1 MKDELHGWVNVKAV
15 SAQCSFCKNKLT
27 EGRYMHT
34 HAMAACEYGQ
44 PWFPHAVKCVRYEPE
59 DLDE

>member
-1 MKDELHGWVNVKAV
+1 MSRDELTGWYNVASLSGKCV
-15 SAQCSFCKNKLT
+15 YCKYKLV
-27 EGRYMHT
+27 EGRS
-34 HAMAACEYGQ
+34 MASCEYGQ